1 MSGTRL
7 GEPSKPVAA
16 VGGEGFPPAR
26 YRIGDFETMLD
37 RLQGLLHRQLELVHQ
52 GSLEAAMELIDQ
64 TDRCVQWIADARMG
78 DPADDPSPGG
88 SGPDAKRTAPQWQG
102 IERLYRELSLALT
115 SQRTEVSA
123 GLDAVRRGQRV
134 LKTYGSHLPAT

>member
-16 VGGEGFPPAR
+16 VDGEGPPIAMH
-26 YRIGDFETMLD
+26 RIADFETMLD

-52 GSLEAAMELIDQ
+52 GSVDAAIELFDQ
-64 TDRCVQWIADARMG
+64 TDQCVQWIAGARVG

-88 SGPDAKRTAPQWQG
+88 SGPDAKRTAQQWQC

-123 GLDAVRRGQRV
+123 ALDAVRRGQRV
-134 LKTYGSHLPAT
+134 LKTYGSHLSAT